1 MTTDE
6 LKELIASKIAGQ
18 GSAVDAGS
26 ALPEILGGVVDLLKN
41 QQDVNASQQTKLS
54 TMESTL
60 EDMHIEVRQTIDSIM
75 GGSSSKTI
83 NASQF
88 SQYFGVNPLKL
99 FDNPKLMLCT
109 FGSGSRAQTL
119 NVIKRDS
126 SNVVFGYD
134 YNGVY
139 FIFSVTM
146 SSPSSYYLTLTQ
158 PSPA

>member
-6 LKELIASKIAGQ
+6 LKDLIASKIAGQ

-26 ALPEILGGVVDLLKN
+26 ALPEILGGVVDLLKSL
-41 QQDVNASQQTKLS
+41 QDMNISQQAGLS
-54 TMESTL
+54 TMERTL
-60 EDMHIEVRQTIDSIM
+60 DDMHIDVSQTIDSIM

-88 SQYFGVNPLKL
+88 NQYFGVAPSKL

-109 FGSGSRAQTL
+109 FGSGSSAQTL
-119 NVIKRDS
+119 NVLSRSS

-134 YNGVY
+134 YSGVY
-139 FIFSVTM
+139 FIFSVTR
-146 SSPSSYYLTLTQ
+146 STPSSYYLTLSQ